1 MKKWILLLLA
11 SLSILLM
18 GCTSM
23 EVKAHKTFIKTSN
36 LVDLDAT
43 KGFRGNDLKVK
54 IINKTDDFVEV
65 IWDSTNI
72 NDMPVGFGDDL
83 VIQVGQKKANTSI
96 APKDT
101 FEKEIFTREIF
112 NYPVKVY
119 VKVKQGTKEEF
130 VALKLEDKGEKVKV
144 DFNFLTGETKIID

>member
-11 SLSILLM
+11 SLTMLFI
-18 GCTSM
+18 GCTST
-23 EVKAHKTFIKTSN
+23 EVKARKTFIKTSS
-36 LVDLDAT
+36 LVDVDAT
-43 KGFRGNDLKVK
+43 KGVRGNDVIVK
-54 IINKTDDFVEV
+54 ITNKTDDFVEV

-101 FEKEIFTREIF
+101 LKKEIFTREFF

-119 VKVKQGTKEEF
+119 IKIKQGTREEC
-130 VALKLEDKGEKVKV
+130 VALKLEDTGEKVKV
-144 DFNFLTGETKIID
+144 DYNFLTGEMKEIN